1 MFKNKLVKI
10 GLIILAGVV
19 VLYLVNSY
27 NSENAVVDQ
36 VVEEQFAAGG
46 SCGHLPKEEKEVLSK
61 IIKEEMENVFELK
74 VPLVVDLGAGK
85 NWLEAH

>member
-27 NSENAVVDQ
+27 NSDNAVVDQ
-36 VVEEQFAAGG
+36 VVEEQFAAG
-46 SCGHLPKEEKEVLSK
+46 SY
-61 IIKEEMENVFELK
+61 
-74 VPLVVDLGAGK
+74 
-85 NWLEAH
+85 